1 MIHRKL
7 LWRSP
12 VDFYVPYKL
21 ADQLNNMSDR
31 ILIRIRFRSVHLF
44 PIQDNEA
51 VFYVVMDNI
60 SYRRLLPLRVMMSEL
75 PAGNILLALQG
86 MAVCGS
92 GCSFAEVQSG
102 NNLRVPFAGAAGRA
116 VSSRCVISLGH
127 PFELHCH
134 SDPDNDHYG

>member
-1 MIHRKL
+1 M
-7 LWRSP
+7 
-12 VDFYVPYKL
+12 DFYVPYKL

-92 GCSFAEVQSG
+92 GCSFPGFCSG
-102 NNLRVPFAGAAGRA
+102 DLFRMPAAAG
-116 VSSRCVISLGH
+116 
-127 PFELHCH
+127 
-134 SDPDNDHYG
+134 